1 MSTSRYIA
9 LIENLRSALREIEGD
24 SDSRTL
30 RKRIKSVID
39 GEHDDGAMA
48 RALAGRI
55 RAWVDERSV
64 GEVFNI
70 REVSRSGEIRGLN
83 AMTPAD
89 IVSPAIEKLCRE
101 GIIKKIVHRGRAGR
115 PKSNYEVMPVPR
127 RNEDL
132 V

>member
-1 MSTSRYIA
+1 MSTSRYFT
-9 LIENLRSALREIEGD
+9 LIGNLQSALRATEGD
-24 SDSRTL
+24 CTSQTL
-30 RKRIKSVID
+30 RKRINSLIA

-89 IVSPAIEKLCRE
+89 IVSPAMERLCRE
-101 GIIKKIVHRGRAGR
+101 GIIRKVVHRGRAGR
-115 PKSNYEVMPVPR
+115 PKSNYEVMPVRR
-127 RNEDL
+127 RNDDL
-132 V
+132 I